1 MSSKFLIVE
10 WEILIL
16 SRVIYY
22 SVSMNS
28 KLFCYYLEEVT
39 IISLAI
45 TFFRLY
51 ISAILTRLLV
61 RDKVVIVNYSKEYA
75 YIKLF

>member
-16 SRVIYY
+16 LRVIYK

-28 KLFCYYLEEVT
+28 KLLCYYLVEVT
-39 IISLAI
+39 VMSLAI
-45 TFFRLY
+45 IFFKLY

-75 YIKLF
+75 YKKLF